1 MVVGHQRKE
10 EFKFYFGEL
19 LMARYTDS
27 VCTLCRRERQKLF
40 LKGQKCF
47 TDKCP
52 IEIRNYPP
60 GQHGNT
66 RRAKVSEYGVQLRE
80 KQKIKRIY
88 GLLETQFRNY
98 FEKASRQKGITGDN
112 LVKLLECR
120 LDNVV
125 YRLGFASSRKQARQ
139 LIKHR
144 HIIVNTHLVDVPSFI
159 LDAGDV
165 IKIKDKSK
173 KLDVIH
179 GSLKKMKDSTYSWL
193 TIDKASLSGTFMQVP
208 ERADVPLNA
217 NEQLVVELYSK

>member
-1 MVVGHQRKE
+1 
-10 EFKFYFGEL
+10 
-19 LMARYTDS
+19 MARYKDS
-27 VCTLCRRERQKLF
+27 VCKLCRREKEKLF

-52 IEIRNYPP
+52 IETKNYPP
-60 GQHGNT
+60 GQHGNS
-66 RRAKVSEYGVQLRE
+66 RRTKISEYGIQLRE

-98 FEKASRQKGITGDN
+98 FYKANKQNGITGEN
-112 LVKLLECR
+112 LVKLLERR

-139 LIKHR
+139 LIRHR
-144 HIIVNTHLVDVPSFI
+144 HFNVNNGIVDIPSYI
-159 LDAGDV
+159 VTPGDV
-165 IKIKDKSK
+165 VQIRDKSK
-173 KLDVIH
+173 KLDAIH
-179 GSLKKMKDSTYSWL
+179 DSLKRIKDNTYSWL
-193 TIDKASLSGTFMQVP
+193 SVDKAALAGTFIEIP